1 MMFASSTV
9 RERELRLIAQRSE
22 GFCMRERSFNPIPA
36 QRVAP
41 GPRSY
46 LSIGSLRRFG
56 RDPLECLTGLAR
68 QYGDVVRLSLGP
80 MQAYLVSSPDGIQ
93 HVLQDNSRN
102 YGKGLSYQLMTPVI
116 GKGLLTSDG
125 PDWLRQHRLI
135 QPAFH
140 RRGVAAYVD
149 LITDA
154 TTAML
159 GRWRMI
165 AERGQ
170 SFDVVAEMIRL
181 TRTIMSRLLFGSD
194 VTDDSAPLIQSLLL
208 AGTVGEQI
216 TRESTNNVLALLRA
230 FGVLPMHASRRVQR
244 TMDTVDQVLYTLI
257 DERRRADQDR
267 GDLLTHL
274 IQARD
279 ETTGAQLSDREI
291 RNALV
296 TIFLAGNETTAV
308 ALAWLW
314 YLVARYLEVAEC
326 LDAELA
332 SVLGGRV
339 PTYDDLPNLAYTG
352 MVVAETFRLYPPIW
366 MLLRRAH
373 AADTIGGWHIPAG
386 AAIILSPYVTH
397 HSATLWERPETFVPE
412 RFVSQHIVRRPR
424 YAYFPFG
431 GGAHICM
438 GRHLALMEAP
448 LIVAMVA
455 QQYRLE
461 LVSTHPAAPQPM
473 ITLRPHQGIPMAM
486 HQKHGS

>member
-1 MMFASSTV
+1 MRVCTQYYGGRMGESSFD
-9 RERELRLIAQRSE
+9 Q
-22 GFCMRERSFNPIPA
+22 IPLH
-36 QRVAP
+36 RVAP
-41 GPRSY
+41 GPRGY
-46 LSIGSLRRFG
+46 LSIGSLHRLG
-56 RDPLECLTGLAR
+56 RDPLEWLTGMAR
-68 QYGDVVRLSLGP
+68 QYGDVVRLKLGP
-80 MQAYLVSSPDGIQ
+80 LQTYLLSHPDGIQ

-102 YGKGLSYQLMTPVI
+102 YGKGPSYQLMTPVI

-135 QPAFH
+135 QPAFQ
-140 RRGVAAYVD
+140 RRGVAAYID

-159 GRWRMI
+159 GRWHLI

-170 SFDVVAEMIRL
+170 SFDVAAEMIRL
-181 TRTIMSRLLFGSD
+181 TRTIMSRLLFGAD

-216 TRESTNNVLALLRA
+216 TRESTTNVPALLRA
-230 FGVLPMHASRRVQR
+230 FGVLPKRASRRIQR
-244 TMDTVDQVLYTLI
+244 TMDAVDQVLYTLI
-257 DERRRADQDR
+257 DERRQADQDR
-267 GDLLTHL
+267 GDLLTKL

-279 ETTGAQLSDREI
+279 ETTGGRLSDREI
-291 RNALV
+291 RDALV

-308 ALAWLW
+308 GLAWLW
-314 YLVARYLEVAEC
+314 YLLSRYPDVAEC

-332 SVLGGRV
+332 NMLGGRV
-339 PTYDDLPNLAYTG
+339 PTYDDLPKLAYTG
-352 MVVAETFRLYPPIW
+352 MVIAETFRLYPPIW

-373 AADTIGGWHIPAG
+373 DADTIGGWHIPAG
-386 AAIILSPYVTH
+386 ATMILSPYVTQR
-397 HSATLWERPETFVPE
+397 SATLWERPEAFVPE
-412 RFVSQHIVRRPR
+412 RFAPQQAAQRPH

-438 GRHLALMEAP
+438 GRHLALLEAP

-461 LVSTHPAAPQPM
+461 LVSTQPAAPQPM
-473 ITLRPHQGIPMAM
+473 ITLRPHQGIPMVL
-486 HQKHGS
+486 HQKPGS